1 MKITNVK
8 NPANVLISHYVGD
21 LIRKAR
27 IKNGITGTE
36 LAKQV
41 HLSQQ
46 QISRYER
53 GRTGFQLD
61 VLLRLLSALNM
72 DEAEKKR
79 FFALVVEEIEGK
91 SDKKI
96 YSDNYFK

>member
-1 MKITNVK
+1 MKITNIK
-8 NPANVLISHYVGD
+8 NPTSAISHYVGD

-27 IKNGITGTE
+27 IQNGITGSE

-61 VLLRLLSALNM
+61 VLLRLLSALNL

-79 FFALVVEEIEGK
+79 FFALVVEESEGK
-91 SDKKI
+91 SDDKI